1 MENIKLVTITQNHEW
16 EVYLWEVYVW
26 KDYVWKDGIWPELVG
41 LFETEEEADSHAYS
55 FGVTVLKG
63 ISTAEAYAE
72 SKRLAEV

>member
-1 MENIKLVTITQNHEW
+1 MENIMLGTIAQNHEW
-16 EVYLWEVYVW
+16 EVYA
-26 KDYVWKDGIWPELVG
+26 WKDGIWPELVG

>member
-1 MENIKLVTITQNHEW
+1 MLGTIAQNHEW
-16 EVYLWEVYVW
+16 EVYA
-26 KDYVWKDGIWPELVG
+26 WKDGIWPELVG